1 MGSTFPEP
9 PKQPINGRSGV
20 YRLSSGET
28 DAWVLFDQ
36 SFWGE
41 PIQQFA
47 VGVPDLTIAE
57 LMERHFL
64 PSNRIQFSSD
74 PLLFRWAGETV
85 LVDTGIG
92 AQIPG
97 SVGLLP
103 QQLAA
108 LNIRPEEIS
117 VVLMTHLH
125 VDHIGGAFDP
135 ASGQAIFPNAKF
147 FISEAEID
155 FWSQSPPDLGDV
167 RDLPQELIDFTIH
180 CARRALSI
188 LERQIQPFKPDSE
201 LLPGI
206 TAIALPG
213 HTPGHSGFV
222 FKSSGGEFIGTGD
235 TMHDPVLHLTHPEWT
250 SLGDWSRAQT
260 EQTRRKLLE
269 GLARDR
275 IRFHA
280 FHFPFPGTG
289 RVRATADGAYEF
301 VPERFSWDSNPESEK

>member
-1 MGSTFPEP
+1 MGSAFPEP
-9 PKQPINGRSGV
+9 PKQPTNGRSGV

-28 DAWVLFDQ
+28 DAWVLFDH
-36 SFWGE
+36 SIWVG
-41 PIQQFA
+41 PIQQF
-47 VGVPDLTIAE
+47 VIGVPDLTIAE

-64 PSNRIQFSSD
+64 PSNRLQFSSD
-74 PLLFRWAGETV
+74 PLLFRWAEETV

-92 AQIPG
+92 TQMPG

-125 VDHIGGAFDP
+125 ADHIGGAFDP
-135 ASGQAIFPNAKF
+135 ASGRAIFPNAKF

-155 FWSQSPPDLGDV
+155 FWSQSRPDLGDI
-167 RDLPQELIDFTIH
+167 RDLPQELIDFTIQ

-201 LLPGI
+201 LLPGV
-206 TAIALPG
+206 TAIGLPG
-213 HTPGHSGFV
+213 HTPGHTGFL

-235 TMHDPVLHLTHPEWT
+235 TMHDPILHLTHPEWT
-250 SLGDWSRAQT
+250 SMGDLSRAKT
-260 EQTRRKLLE
+260 VESRRRLLDALAHDRTRFQ
-269 GLARDR
+269 AY
-275 IRFHA
+275 
-280 FHFPFPGTG
+280 HFPFPGVG
-289 RVRATADGAYEF
+289 RVRAIADGAYEF
-301 VPERFSWDSNPESEK
+301 VPESRWWDS

>member
-1 MGSTFPEP
+1 MGSPYPELP
-9 PKQPINGRSGV
+9 RQPQDGRSGV
-20 YRLSSGET
+20 YRLSADET
-28 DAWVLFDQ
+28 DGWGLLDHSIWV
-36 SFWGE
+36 E
-41 PIQQFA
+41 PIKQFA
-47 VGVPDLTIAE
+47 LGVPDLTIAE

-64 PSNRIQFSSD
+64 PSNRLQFSSD
-74 PLLFRWAGETV
+74 PLLFRWTEETL

-92 AQIPG
+92 TQMPG

-108 LNIRPEEIS
+108 LNIGPEEIS

-125 VDHIGGAFDP
+125 PDHIGGAFDP
-135 ASGQAIFPNAKF
+135 VSGRSIFPNAKF

-155 FWSQSPPDLGDV
+155 FWKQSPPDLGDI

-235 TMHDPVLHLTHPEWT
+235 TMHDSILHLTHPEWT
-250 SLGDWSRAQT
+250 SIGDCSRAQT
-260 EQTRRKLLE
+260 AQTRRKLLDV
-269 GLARDR
+269 LARHR
-275 IRFHA
+275 TRLHA
-280 FHFPFPGTG
+280 YHFPFPGTG
-289 RVRATADGAYEF
+289 WVRATADGAYEF
-301 VPERFSWDSNPESEK
+301 VPERLWWESNSESEK

>member
-1 MGSTFPEP
+1 MGSACPEP
-9 PKQPINGRSGV
+9 PKQPTNGRSGV
-20 YRLSSGET
+20 YHLSSGET
-28 DAWVLFDQ
+28 DAWVLFDH
-36 SFWGE
+36 SIGGV
-41 PIQQFA
+41 PIRQFA
-47 VGVPDLTIAE
+47 VGVPDLTITE

-64 PSNRIQFSSD
+64 PSTRLQFSSD
-74 PLLFRWAGETV
+74 PLLFRWADETV

-92 AQIPG
+92 TQMPG

-103 QQLAA
+103 QHLAA

-125 VDHIGGAFDP
+125 ADHIGGAFDP
-135 ASGQAIFPNAKF
+135 ASGRAIFPNAKV

-155 FWSQSPPDLGDV
+155 FWSQSPPDLGDI

-235 TMHDPVLHLTHPEWT
+235 TMHDPILHLTHPEWT
-250 SLGDWSRAQT
+250 SIGDCSRAQT
-260 EQTRRKLLE
+260 AQTRRKLLDV
-269 GLARDR
+269 LARHR
-275 IRFHA
+275 TRFHA
-280 FHFPFPGTG
+280 YHFPFPGTG
-289 RVRATADGAYEF
+289 RVRATVEDAYEF
-301 VPERFSWDSNPESEK
+301 VPERLWWES

>member
-1 MGSTFPEP
+1 MGSAFPEP
-9 PKQPINGRSGV
+9 PKQPTNGRSGV

-28 DAWVLFDQ
+28 DAWVLFDH
-36 SFWGE
+36 SIWVG
-41 PIQQFA
+41 PIQQF
-47 VGVPDLTIAE
+47 VIGVPDLTIAE

-64 PSNRIQFSSD
+64 PSNRLQFSSD
-74 PLLFRWAGETV
+74 PLLFRWAEETV

-92 AQIPG
+92 TQMPG

-125 VDHIGGAFDP
+125 ADHIGGAFDP
-135 ASGQAIFPNAKF
+135 ASGRAIFPNAKF

-155 FWSQSPPDLGDV
+155 FWSQSRPDLGDI
-167 RDLPQELIDFTIH
+167 RDLPQELIDFTIQ

-201 LLPGI
+201 LLPGV
-206 TAIALPG
+206 TAIGLPG
-213 HTPGHSGFV
+213 HTPGHTGFV

-235 TMHDPVLHLTHPEWT
+235 TMHDPILHLTHPEWT
-250 SLGDWSRAQT
+250 SMGDLSRAKT
-260 EQTRRKLLE
+260 VESRRRLLDALAHGRTRFQ
-269 GLARDR
+269 AY
-275 IRFHA
+275 
-280 FHFPFPGTG
+280 HFPFPGVG
-289 RVRATADGAYEF
+289 RVRAIADGAYEF
-301 VPERFSWDSNPESEK
+301 VPESRWWDS

>member
-1 MGSTFPEP
+1 MGSAFPEP
-9 PKQPINGRSGV
+9 PKQPTNGRSGV

-28 DAWVLFDQ
+28 DAWVLFDH
-36 SFWGE
+36 SIWVG
-41 PIQQFA
+41 PIQQF
-47 VGVPDLTIAE
+47 VIGVPDLTIAE

-64 PSNRIQFSSD
+64 PSNRLQFSSD
-74 PLLFRWAGETV
+74 PLLFRWAEETV

-92 AQIPG
+92 TQMPG

-125 VDHIGGAFDP
+125 ADHIGGAFDP
-135 ASGQAIFPNAKF
+135 ASGRAIFPNAKF

-155 FWSQSPPDLGDV
+155 FWSQSRPDLGDI
-167 RDLPQELIDFTIH
+167 RDLPQELIDFTIQ

-201 LLPGI
+201 LLPGV
-206 TAIALPG
+206 TAIGLPG
-213 HTPGHSGFV
+213 HTPGHTGFV

-235 TMHDPVLHLTHPEWT
+235 TMHDPILHLTHPEWT
-250 SLGDWSRAQT
+250 SMGDLSRAKT
-260 EQTRRKLLE
+260 VESRRRLLDALAHDRTRFQ
-269 GLARDR
+269 AY
-275 IRFHA
+275 
-280 FHFPFPGTG
+280 HFPFPGVG
-289 RVRATADGAYEF
+289 RVRAIADGAYEF
-301 VPERFSWDSNPESEK
+301 VPESRWWDS

>member
-9 PKQPINGRSGV
+9 PKQPTTGRSGV
-20 YRLSSGET
+20 YRLGSGET
-28 DAWVLFDQ
+28 DAWVLFDH
-36 SFWGE
+36 SISGV

-47 VGVPDLTIAE
+47 IGGSDLKIAE

-64 PSNRIQFSSD
+64 PSNTLQFSSD

-85 LVDTGIG
+85 LVDTGMG
-92 AQIPG
+92 TQMPG
-97 SVGLLP
+97 NTGLLL

-135 ASGQAIFPNAKF
+135 ASGRAIFPNAKF
-147 FISEAEID
+147 FISETEIE
-155 FWSQSPPDLGDV
+155 FWSESAPDLGDA
-167 RDLPQELIDFTIH
+167 RDLPQELIDFTIQ
-180 CARRALSI
+180 CARRGLSI
-188 LERQIQPFKPDSE
+188 LEKQIQPFKPASE

-222 FKSSGGEFIGTGD
+222 FKSSAGEFIGTGD
-235 TMHDPVLHLTHPEWT
+235 TMHDPILHLTHPEWT
-250 SLGDWSRAQT
+250 SMGDWSRALT
-260 EQTRRKLLE
+260 EQTRRKLLDV
-269 GLARDR
+269 LARDR
-275 IRFHA
+275 IRFQA

-301 VPERFSWDSNPESEK
+301 VPERLWWDSNPEK

>member
-1 MGSTFPEP
+1 MGSAFPEP
-9 PKQPINGRSGV
+9 PKQPTNGRSGV

-28 DAWVLFDQ
+28 DAWVLFDH
-36 SFWGE
+36 SIWVG
-41 PIQQFA
+41 PIQQF
-47 VGVPDLTIAE
+47 VIGVPDLTIAQ

-64 PSNRIQFSSD
+64 PSNRLQFSSD
-74 PLLFRWAGETV
+74 PLLFRWAEETV

-92 AQIPG
+92 TQMPG

-125 VDHIGGAFDP
+125 ADHIGGAFDP
-135 ASGQAIFPNAKF
+135 ASGRAIFPNAKF

-155 FWSQSPPDLGDV
+155 FWSQSRPDLGDI
-167 RDLPQELIDFTIH
+167 RDLPQELIDFTIQ

-201 LLPGI
+201 LLPGV
-206 TAIALPG
+206 TAIGLPG
-213 HTPGHSGFV
+213 HTPGHTGFV

-235 TMHDPVLHLTHPEWT
+235 TMHDPILHLTHPEWT
-250 SLGDWSRAQT
+250 SMGDLSRAKT
-260 EQTRRKLLE
+260 VESRRRLLDALAHDRTRFQ
-269 GLARDR
+269 AY
-275 IRFHA
+275 
-280 FHFPFPGTG
+280 HFPFPGVG
-289 RVRATADGAYEF
+289 RVRAIADGAYEF
-301 VPERFSWDSNPESEK
+301 VPESRWWDS

>member
-1 MGSTFPEP
+1 MGSTFFEP
-9 PKQPINGRSGV
+9 PKQPTTGRSGI

-28 DAWVLFDQ
+28 DAWVLFDH
-36 SFWGE
+36 SIPGV

-47 VGVPDLTIAE
+47 IGGTDLKIAE

-64 PSNRIQFSSD
+64 PSNTLQFSSD

-92 AQIPG
+92 AQMPG

-108 LNIRPEEIS
+108 LNIRPDEIS

-260 EQTRRKLLE
+260 EQTRRKLLDV
-269 GLARDR
+269 LARHR
-275 IRFHA
+275 TRFHA
-280 FHFPFPGTG
+280 YHFPFPGTG
-289 RVRATADGAYEF
+289 RVRATVEDAYEF
-301 VPERFSWDSNPESEK
+301 VPERLWWES

>member
-1 MGSTFPEP
+1 MGSAYLEP
-9 PKQPINGRSGV
+9 PKQPPNGRSGV

-28 DAWVLFDQ
+28 EAWVLFDH
-36 SFWGE
+36 SIWVE

-47 VGVPDLTIAE
+47 LGIPDLTIAE

-64 PSNRIQFSSD
+64 PSNRLQFSSD
-74 PLLFRWAGETV
+74 PLLFRWTEETL

-92 AQIPG
+92 TQMPG

-125 VDHIGGAFDP
+125 PDHIGGAFDP
-135 ASGQAIFPNAKF
+135 VSGRSIFPNAKF

-167 RDLPQELIDFTIH
+167 RDLPQELIDFTIQ

-188 LERQIQPFKPDSE
+188 LEKQIQSFKPDSDP
-201 LLPGI
+201 LPGI

-213 HTPGHSGFV
+213 HTPGHCGFL
-222 FKSSGGEFIGTGD
+222 FKPSEGQFLAAGD
-235 TMHDPVLHLTHPEWT
+235 AMHDPILHLANPEWI
-250 SLGDWSRAQT
+250 SMGDWSRVQT
-260 EQTRRKLLE
+260 GETRRKLLDV
-269 GLARDR
+269 LARDR
-275 IRFHA
+275 TRFHA
-280 FHFPFPGTG
+280 FHFPFPGIG
-289 RVRATADGAYEF
+289 RARAIGDGTYEF
-301 VPERFSWDSNPESEK
+301 VPEQRWWDT

>member
-1 MGSTFPEP
+1 MGSAFPEP
-9 PKQPINGRSGV
+9 PKQPTNGRSGV

-28 DAWVLFDQ
+28 DAWVLFDH
-36 SFWGE
+36 SIWVE
-41 PIQQFA
+41 PIHQF
-47 VGVPDLTIAE
+47 VIGVPDLTIAE

-64 PSNRIQFSSD
+64 PSNRLQFSSD
-74 PLLFRWAGETV
+74 PLLFRWAEETV

-92 AQIPG
+92 TQMPG

-125 VDHIGGAFDP
+125 ADHIGGAFDP
-135 ASGQAIFPNAKF
+135 ASGRAIFPNAKF

-155 FWSQSPPDLGDV
+155 FWSQSPPDLGDI
-167 RDLPQELIDFTIH
+167 RDLPQELIDFTIQ
-180 CARRALSI
+180 CARRALLI

-201 LLPGI
+201 LLPGV

-222 FKSSGGEFIGTGD
+222 FKSAGDFIAAGD
-235 TMHDPVLHLTHPEWT
+235 SMHDPILHLTHPEWT
-250 SLGDWSRAQT
+250 SMGDLSRAKT
-260 EQTRRKLLE
+260 AETRRRLLDA
-269 GLARDR
+269 LARDR
-275 IRFHA
+275 TRFQA
-280 FHFPFPGTG
+280 YHFPFPGVG
-289 RVRATADGAYEF
+289 RVRAIADGTYEF
-301 VPERFSWDSNPESEK
+301 VPESRWWDS

>member
-1 MGSTFPEP
+1 MGSTFFEP
-9 PKQPINGRSGV
+9 PKQPTTGRSGI

-28 DAWVLFDQ
+28 DAWVLFDH
-36 SFWGE
+36 SIPGV

-47 VGVPDLTIAE
+47 IGGTDLKIAE

-64 PSNRIQFSSD
+64 PSNRLQVSSD
-74 PLLFRWAGETV
+74 PLLFRWAKETV

-92 AQIPG
+92 TQMPG
-97 SVGLLP
+97 IVGLLP

-135 ASGQAIFPNAKF
+135 ASGRAIFPNAKF

-155 FWSQSPPDLGDV
+155 FWKQSPPDLGDI
-167 RDLPQELIDFTIH
+167 RDLPQELIDFTIQ

-188 LERQIQPFKPDSE
+188 LEKQILPFKPDSE
-201 LLPGI
+201 LLPGV

-213 HTPGHSGFV
+213 HTPGHSGFL
-222 FKSSGGEFIGTGD
+222 FKPPEGQFLAAGD
-235 TMHDPVLHLTHPEWT
+235 AVHDPILHLTHPEWT
-250 SLGDWSRAQT
+250 SIGDWSRAQT
-260 EQTRRKLLE
+260 SETRRKLLDA
-269 GLARDR
+269 LARDR
-275 IRFHA
+275 IRFQA
-280 FHFPFPGTG
+280 FHFPFPGIG
-289 RVRATADGAYEF
+289 RVRAIADGAYEF
-301 VPERFSWDSNPESEK
+301 VPERRCWDSNS

>member
-1 MGSTFPEP
+1 MGSTFSEP
-9 PKQPINGRSGV
+9 PKQPTTGRSGI

-28 DAWVLFDQ
+28 DAWVLFDH
-36 SFWGE
+36 SIPGV

-47 VGVPDLTIAE
+47 IGGTDLKIAE

-64 PSNRIQFSSD
+64 PSNTLQFSSD

-92 AQIPG
+92 TQMPG
-97 SVGLLP
+97 NTGLLP

-108 LNIRPEEIS
+108 LNIRPEEIG

-135 ASGQAIFPNAKF
+135 ASGRAIFPNAKF
-147 FISEAEID
+147 FISETEIA
-155 FWSQSPPDLGDV
+155 FWSQSAPDLGDV

-180 CARRALSI
+180 CARRALST
-188 LERQIQPFKPDSE
+188 LEKQIQPFKPDSE
-201 LLPGI
+201 LLPGV

-222 FKSSGGEFIGTGD
+222 FKSSGAEFIGTGD

-250 SLGDWSRAQT
+250 SMGDWSRAQT

-269 GLARDR
+269 MLARNR
-275 IRFHA
+275 IRFQA

-289 RVRATADGAYEF
+289 RVRAIADGAYEF
-301 VPERFSWDSNPESEK
+301 VPERLWWEPNP

>member
-1 MGSTFPEP
+1 MKSVYPEP
-9 PKQPINGRSGV
+9 PKQPPNDRSGV

-36 SFWGE
+36 IFWAE

-47 VGVPDLTIAE
+47 LGVPDSTIAE

-64 PSNRIQFSSD
+64 PSNRLQLSSD
-74 PLLFRWAGETV
+74 TLLFRWAGETV
-85 LVDTGIG
+85 LVDTGVG
-92 AQIPG
+92 TQLAG
-97 SVGLLP
+97 SAGLLP

-108 LNIRPEEIS
+108 LDVRPEEIG

-135 ASGQAIFPNAKF
+135 ASGLATFPNAKF
-147 FISEAEID
+147 FVSEAEIN
-155 FWSQSPPDLGDV
+155 FWSQSPLDLGDV
-167 RDLPQELIDFTIH
+167 RELPPEFIDLTVQ

-188 LERQIQPFKPDSE
+188 LERQIQPFKPESE

-213 HTPGHSGFV
+213 HTPGHSGFL
-222 FKSSGGEFIGTGD
+222 FKAPAGQFIAAAD
-235 TMHDPVLHLTHPEWT
+235 TMHDPILHITHPEWT
-250 SLGDWSRAQT
+250 SVGDWSRSQT
-260 EQTRRKLLE
+260 EETRRKLLDA
-269 GLARDR
+269 LARDR

-280 FHFPFPGTG
+280 FHFPFPGIG

-301 VPERFSWDSNPESEK
+301 VPERRWWDSLSK